1 MEFDEIPEEP
11 NLIVSKF
18 GIGCFLQQ
26 TTKKKK
32 RERGRE
38 NSRMNE

>member
-32 RERGRE
+32 GKEE
-38 NSRMNE
+38 EKILV